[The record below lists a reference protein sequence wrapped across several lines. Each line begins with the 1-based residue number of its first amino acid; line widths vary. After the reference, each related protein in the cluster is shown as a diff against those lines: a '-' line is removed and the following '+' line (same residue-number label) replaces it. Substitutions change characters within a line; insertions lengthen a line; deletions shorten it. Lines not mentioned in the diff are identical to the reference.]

1 MMGQKLYVDASVTL
15 KLSGRNRVRCG
26 GVVRTQLI

>member
-1 MMGQKLYVDASVTL
+1 MLKVRDDATKLYVNAKVTL

-26 GVVRTQLI
+26 GGV